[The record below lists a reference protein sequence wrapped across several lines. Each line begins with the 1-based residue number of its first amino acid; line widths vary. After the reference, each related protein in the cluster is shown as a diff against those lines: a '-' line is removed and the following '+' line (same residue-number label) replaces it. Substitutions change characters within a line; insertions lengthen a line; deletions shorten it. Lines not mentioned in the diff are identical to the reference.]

1 MNRRFNNEFLYQIFA
16 LLLAV
21 IVVHGVYVGV
31 IRPTA
36 DAQLA
41 AQAGLQAAGE
51 EVVTQ
56 RTLAIVVRDLE
67 QEACFILL
75 IWALAIMGLKTWR
88 TRDEQHMLTRNL
100 IEVPTGT
107 SLLPQ
112 DSREYSRSLEALPEE
127 EQDYLL
133 PRALMNALQR
143 FATTQSI
150 PAVSESVKEQCDIEA
165 DRLDSELSMV
175 RYISWAIPSIGFIG
189 TVRGIGD
196 ALGQAYKAVEGDIS
210 GVTVSLGVAFNS
222 TFVALVLSII
232 IMFALHQLQL
242 SQERLVLQTQ
252 RYIDRKLLRHL
263 AVPRS

>member
-1 MNRRFNNEFLYQIFA
+1 MNLRLNNEFLYQIFA

-41 AQAGLQAAGE
+41 TQVALQAAGE

-56 RTLAIVVRDLE
+56 RTLAIVIRDLE

-75 IWALAIMGLKTWR
+75 IWALAIMGLKARR
-88 TRDEQHMLTRNL
+88 TRDEQSMLGRSL
-100 IEVPTGT
+100 IDVPTGT

-112 DSREYSRSLEALPEE
+112 DSREYSRVLEALPED

-143 FATTQSI
+143 
-150 PAVSESVKEQCDIEA
+150 
-165 DRLDSELSMV
+165 LSL
-175 RYISWAIPSIGFIG
+175 IHI
-189 TVRGIGD
+189 
-196 ALGQAYKAVEGDIS
+196 
-210 GVTVSLGVAFNS
+210 
-222 TFVALVLSII
+222 
-232 IMFALHQLQL
+232 
-242 SQERLVLQTQ
+242 
-252 RYIDRKLLRHL
+252 
-263 AVPRS
+263 